1 PTDVVSEYRLFTINM
16 SQSRLLRLAIFLPVV
31 YEQRYLR
38 ALQIALPSLAAY
50 KKGLTHNA
58 NPFLF
63 SIKIPFLY

>member
-1 PTDVVSEYRLFTINM
+1 M

-38 ALQIALPSLAAY
+38 ALQIALPALAAY